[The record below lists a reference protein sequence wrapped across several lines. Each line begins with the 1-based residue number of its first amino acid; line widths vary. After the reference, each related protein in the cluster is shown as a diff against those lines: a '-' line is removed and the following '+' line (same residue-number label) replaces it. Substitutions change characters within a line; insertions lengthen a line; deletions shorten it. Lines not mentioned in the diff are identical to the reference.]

1 MDQSMYKS
9 VNKHVTQSRFTK
21 SVLSLALGAVF
32 LASTPSAQADVRA
45 DMMKAADNKASG
57 EYVRARFLKQM
68 KKPFVENGKKKA
80 IIVGDSHAQDFYN
93 AVLETGALSH
103 YQLSTRYIPTVC
115 QMYLGNEN
123 VDQLREARHR
133 NICAKSDSLAQAK
146 DQIAEADLVILTSNW
161 KDWSAQRLPQ
171 SIRNLQLKPQQKL
184 VVIGRKSFGK
194 LNIRKY
200 LRMPES
206 QLRGMRNEVDNKQA
220 QINNI
225 MRSNLAGNIFI
236 DQHQLVCGGQNTCPL
251 FTDDLRLITFD
262 GGHFTKHGARYV
274 GRILFNSPLL
284 KGL

>member
-1 MDQSMYKS
+1 MYQSKSMYQRMNKS
-9 VNKHVTQSRFTK
+9 LFGK
-21 SVLSLALGAVF
+21 SLLSLTLGTAV
-32 LASTPSAQADVRA
+32 LTASGTAQADVRA

-57 EYVRARFLKQM
+57 EYVRARFLKHM
-68 KKPFVENGKKKA
+68 KKPFVANGKRKA

-93 AVLETGALSH
+93 AVLESGALAN

-115 QMYLGNEN
+115 QMYLGSEDVNR
-123 VDQLREARHR
+123 LREARHR
-133 NICAKSDSLAQAK
+133 NICAKSDNLEQAK
-146 DQIAEADLVILTSNW
+146 AQIAEADLVILTSNW

-184 VVIGRKSFGK
+184 VVIGRKSYGK

-206 QLRGMRNEVDNKQA
+206 QLRGLRNEVDNKQA

-225 MRSNLAGNIFI
+225 MRSSLPGNVFI

-251 FTDDLRLITFD
+251 FTNDLRLITFD

-274 GRILFNSPLL
+274 GRILFNSPQL

>member
-1 MDQSMYKS
+1 MYKRM
-9 VNKHVTQSRFTK
+9 NKPLLCK
-21 SVLSLALGAVF
+21 SFLSLAIGAVF
-32 LASTPSAQADVRA
+32 LAGTATTQADVRA

-68 KKPFVENGKKKA
+68 KKPFVANGKKKA

-93 AVLETGALSH
+93 AILESGALAN

-115 QMYLGNEN
+115 QMYLGNEDVN
-123 VDQLREARHR
+123 RLREARHR

-146 DQIAEADLVILTSNW
+146 SQIAEADLVVLTSNW

-171 SIRNLQLKPQQKL
+171 SIQNLQLTPQQKL
-184 VVIGRKSFGK
+184 VVIGRKSYGK

-206 QLRGMRNEVDNKQA
+206 KLRGMRNEVDNKQA
-220 QINNI
+220 QINKI
-225 MRSNLAGNIFI
+225 MRANLPGNVFI

-251 FTDDLRLITFD
+251 FTDNLRLITFD
-262 GGHFTKHGARYV
+262 GGHFTPHGARYV